1 MTILAFIDY
10 GYASSSIDNEDSVDE
25 TKQWILLSIGILGI
39 VSTILS
45 SIMIN
50 TKYQSQ
56 QSMHAAAERSLSKI
70 CQQVR
75 FPADGSK
82 SLVDHI
88 NTQKGIYLAMSY
100 ADIPTKISQP
110 FRDLQHVMNNKPYMF
125 RAIQYE
131 RCYYT
136 LYKSFGKKRYLWPMY
151 IRDVNIM
158 SNSNTLGRLIEDEY
172 AKYTK
177 GMEVVQKK
185 SSIRSLVIDEEDSS
199 GSRRLHQRRRSSNVH
214 SVKSDHSNSSD
225 DDSDYEEF
233 QQSLLRRSSSTASS
247 TTAAQTQDPPVS
259 DQV

>member
-10 GYASSSIDNEDSVDE
+10 SSSMDKEDIEIIE
-25 TKQWILLSIGILGI
+25 TKPLSIGILGI
-39 VSTILS
+39 VSTVLT

-50 TKYQSQ
+50 TKYQAQYSA
-56 QSMHAAAERSLSKI
+56 HAAAERSLSKI

-75 FPADGSK
+75 FPDISK

-100 ADIPTKISQP
+100 SDIPTKISQP

-131 RCYYT
+131 RCYYY
-136 LYKSFGKKRYLWPMY
+136 LYKSFMKKRYLWPIF
-151 IRDVNIM
+151 IREVNIM
-158 SNSNTLGRLIEDEY
+158 SSTNTLGRLIEEEY

-177 GMEVVQKK
+177 GMEEVQKK
-185 SSIRSLVIDEEDSS
+185 SSRSIVVYEDSGDDS
-199 GSRRLHQRRRSSNVH
+199 SSRIQQRQRRRRSSSNVH

-225 DDSDYEEF
+225 DEYEEF
-233 QQSLLRRSSSTASS
+233 TQSLLRRSSSTASS
-247 TTAAQTQDPPVS
+247 TVAQTQDDPPV
-259 DQV
+259 

>member
-1 MTILAFIDY
+1 
-10 GYASSSIDNEDSVDE
+10 
-25 TKQWILLSIGILGI
+25 
-39 VSTILS
+39 
-45 SIMIN
+45 MIN

-75 FPADGSK
+75 FPDADGSK

-88 NTQKGIYLAMSY
+88 NTQKGIYLALSY
-100 ADIPTKISQP
+100 SDIPTKISQP

-131 RCYYT
+131 RCYYY
-136 LYKSFGKKRYLWPMY
+136 LYKSFGKRRYLWPMC
-151 IRDVNIM
+151 IRDMNII
-158 SNSNTLGRLIEDEY
+158 SNSNTLGRLIKEEY

-185 SSIRSLVIDEEDSS
+185 SSIRSIVVDEEDSS
-199 GSRRLHQRRRSSNVH
+199 GSRRLVQRRRSSNVH

-225 DDSDYEEF
+225 DEYEEF
-233 QQSLLRRSSSTASS
+233 TQSLLRRSSSTGSS
-247 TTAAQTQDPPVS
+247 TTAAQTQDPPV
-259 DQV
+259 

>member
-10 GYASSSIDNEDSVDE
+10 SSSMDKEDIEIIE
-25 TKQWILLSIGILGI
+25 TKQWLSLSIGILGI
-39 VSTILS
+39 VSTVLT

-50 TKYQSQ
+50 TKYQAQHSA
-56 QSMHAAAERSLSKI
+56 HAAAERSLSKI

-75 FPADGSK
+75 FPDGK

-100 ADIPTKISQP
+100 SDIPTKISQP

-131 RCYYT
+131 RCYYY
-136 LYKSFGKKRYLWPMY
+136 LYKSFMKKRYLWPIF
-151 IRDVNIM
+151 IREINII
-158 SNSNTLGRLIEDEY
+158 SNSNTLGRLIEEEY

-177 GMEVVQKK
+177 GMEEVQKK
-185 SSIRSLVIDEEDSS
+185 SSRSIVVYEDSGDDS
-199 GSRRLHQRRRSSNVH
+199 SSRIQQRQRRRRSSSNVH

-225 DDSDYEEF
+225 DEYEEF
-233 QQSLLRRSSSTASS
+233 TQSLLRRSSSTASS
-247 TTAAQTQDPPVS
+247 TVAQTQDDPPV
-259 DQV
+259 

>member
-1 MTILAFIDY
+1 MTILSFVYY
-10 GYASSSIDNEDSVDE
+10 GYASPSISIGDVDAEMYE
-25 TKQWILLSIGILGI
+25 TKQWMLLSIGILGI
-39 VSTILS
+39 VSTVLT

-75 FPADGSK
+75 FPDGSK

-88 NTQKGIYLAMSY
+88 NTQKGIYLAISY
-100 ADIPTKISQP
+100 SDIPTKISQP

-131 RCYYT
+131 RCYYY
-136 LYKSFGKKRYLWPMY
+136 LYKSYTKKRYLWPMH
-151 IRDVNIM
+151 IRDINVM
-158 SNSNTLGRLIEDEY
+158 SSSNALGRLIEEEY

-177 GMEVVQKK
+177 GMEEVIVQKK

-199 GSRRLHQRRRSSNVH
+199 GSRSRMHQRRRLSNVH
-214 SVKSDHSNSSD
+214 MKSDHSNSSD
-225 DDSDYEEF
+225 DEYEEF
-233 QQSLLRRSSSTASS
+233 TQSLLRRSSSTASS
-247 TTAAQTQDPPVS
+247 TIAAQTDPPV
-259 DQV
+259 

>member
-75 FPADGSK
+75 FPGHDGSK
-82 SLVDHI
+82 SLANHI

-100 ADIPTKISQP
+100 ADMPTKISQP

-131 RCYYT
+131 RCYYY
-136 LYKSFGKKRYLWPMY
+136 LYKSYGKKRYLWPMY
-151 IRDVNIM
+151 IREVNVLSS
-158 SNSNTLGRLIEDEY
+158 SNNLGRLIEEEY

-177 GMEVVQKK
+177 GMEEVIVHKK
-185 SSIRSLVIDEEDSS
+185 SSIRSIVVDDDSS
-199 GSRRLHQRRRSSNVH
+199 GSRSRRLQQRRRSSNVH

-225 DDSDYEEF
+225 EEYEEF

-247 TTAAQTQDPPVS
+247 TTAAPTQDPPV
-259 DQV
+259 